1 MSEPTTGRDRLRE
14 LLDAVLADGDGSDG
28 TGLAAMADRAHSSP
42 FHFSRRLSRDTGESP
57 VALRRR
63 VLLERAAWQI
73 RQGSSVTDAAFE
85 AGYRSVEGFI
95 RAFGRAFGHPPGA
108 TTSGSPGWLPAPN
121 GIHFHPP
128 IHLWIES
135 RPEERPAMD
144 PLSLQVHHDIA
155 DTGRLIE
162 AAAGLTEEA
171 YRRVHSPG
179 QTVLSW
185 DGPEES
191 VAAVL
196 ENLVRSKEMW
206 CASIDGEDVPARGGD
221 DPASL
226 AGRHREIGPHW
237 IATVD
242 GIGRRGAWGDRLV
255 DALCDPPES
264 FVLGS
269 VVAHVLTYA
278 AHRRQLVRH
287 MLRAAGVEADHG
299 DPIEWLQD
307 RHGGTS

>member
-1 MSEPTTGRDRLRE
+1 MSDPTTGRDRLRE
-14 LLDAVLADGDGSDG
+14 LLDAVLEEDSPRLAD
-28 TGLAAMADRAHSSP
+28 MAGRAFASP
-42 FHFSRRLSRDTGESP
+42 FHFSRRLARDTGESP

-73 RQGSSVTDAAFE
+73 TQGASVTDAAFA

-108 TTSGSPGWLPAPN
+108 TSAGSPTWLPAPN

-128 IHLWIES
+128 VHLWIEQNPRRDS
-135 RPEERPAMD
+135 GMD
-144 PLSLQVHHDIA
+144 LVALQVHHDVD
-155 DTGRLIE
+155 DTGRLLRL
-162 AAAGLTEEA
+162 AAELPEEA
-171 YRRVHSPG
+171 YRRVRAPG
-179 QTVLSW
+179 QVVLPW

-196 ENLVRSKEMW
+196 ERLVRTKEMW
-206 CASIDGEDVPARGGD
+206 LASIEGADSPEPGAD

-226 AGRHREIGPHW
+226 LERHERSGARW
-237 IATVD
+237 IAAVAD
-242 GIGRRGAWGDRLV
+242 IGRRDAFGDRLV

-264 FVLGS
+264 FTLGG
-269 VVAHVLTYA
+269 VVAHVLTFS
-278 AHRRQLVRH
+278 AHRRLLVRH
-287 MLRAAGVEADHG
+287 MLRGEGTKVDDG
-299 DPIEWLQD
+299 DPLAWLQQ